1 MMSKKFKFGVC
12 VDEIPL
18 AEVSSE
24 WEYFEIPT
32 ALKVLPFDC
41 EDNWNQI
48 KKDYLDDA
56 RPTLTSSHFLQ
67 FNGLVACG
75 PGCDREQQLFWAK
88 RAFRRMNEV
97 GVKIVGVYGG
107 FFQHYEGWSEEDLLE
122 QAIGF
127 CNIIADEAE
136 QYGMEIAL
144 EPMANPN
151 TLWPSYKDGI
161 DFVRKVNR
169 KCIKLMADLNYFLAL
184 NEPLSDIKLAP
195 ELCINAHIQGDG
207 GAQPNVGQRE
217 AILTELFTILRDIG
231 YDKGVTAA
239 CPWVSTNGA
248 EKADFL
254 YETKV
259 TFAYIDKIRSK
270 VYGE

>member
-1 MMSKKFKFGVC
+1 MAKQFIFGVC

-18 AEVSSE
+18 KEVSKE

-32 ALKVLPFDC
+32 ALKVIPFDC

-48 KKDYLDDA
+48 KKDYLEDK
-56 RPTLTSSHFLQ
+56 RPTMTSSHFLQ

-75 PGCDREQQLFWAK
+75 PGYDRQQQLFWAD
-88 RAFRRMNEV
+88 RAFRRMHEV
-97 GVKIVGVYGG
+97 GVKYVGVYGG
-107 FFQHYEGWSEEDLLE
+107 FFGKHPGWDEETLMD

-136 QYGMEIAL
+136 KYGMEIAL
-144 EPMANPN
+144 EPMANLK
-151 TLWPSYKDGI
+151 TLWPSYKEGI

-169 KCIKLMADLNYFLAL
+169 RCVKLMADLNYFLAL

-195 ELCINAHIQGDG
+195 ELCINVHIQGDG
-207 GAQPNVGQRE
+207 GAQPNVGKRE
-217 AILTELFTILRDIG
+217 DILTELFTILKDIE

-239 CPWVSTNGA
+239 CPWVSTNGLP
-248 EKADFL
+248 KADFA

-259 TFAYIDKIRSK
+259 TFDYIDGLRKK
-270 VYGE
+270 VYGG